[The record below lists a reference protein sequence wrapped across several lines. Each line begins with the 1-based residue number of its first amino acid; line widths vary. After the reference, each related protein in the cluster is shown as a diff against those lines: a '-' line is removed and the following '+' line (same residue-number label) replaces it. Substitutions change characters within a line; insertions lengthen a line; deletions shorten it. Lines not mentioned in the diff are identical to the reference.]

1 MQILVDIRLLGKGGV
16 SGIEEY
22 TRNLLQQILTIDRSN
37 DYILFYNGLRK
48 QLLDI
53 NVAPRLRSGIK
64 VIDWHLPNKVLDFST
79 RFFRFPAIDNFIKT
93 DLVFSPH
100 FNILSVRK
108 APRVI
113 TFHDLSFLH
122 HPSFFSWKQ
131 KFWHWLQNIKKQARE
146 AEKIIAV
153 SEFTKNDLVNLLGIS
168 PEKISV
174 VYSGISEEFGKIA
187 ASSTS
192 DLAYRQAGASEVG
205 ARNDHK
211 PYILYLGTL
220 EPRKNVPAII
230 RAFNI
235 LKNKAAFRDWQLV
248 IAGRPGWLFE
258 DILREISAS
267 PHKGDIVLKGAVS
280 PEERV
285 SLYNLA
291 KVFVYPSFFEGF
303 GFPPLEAQACGCPV
317 VVSDRTSLPE
327 IVGDSALLVNP
338 WKVEDLANAVEEAAL
353 NNQLRGKLIKAGQEN
368 VKRFTWKKTAEET
381 LEVFNNIK

>member
-1 MQILVDIRLLGKGGV
+1 MQILFDIRLLGRGGM

-22 TRNLLQQILTIDRSN
+22 TRNLLYALLETDKINNYS
-37 DYILFYNGLRK
+37 LFYNGLRK
-48 QLLDI
+48 QPLD
-53 NVAPRLRSGIK
+53 LRFQVPSSK
-64 VIDWHLPNKVLDFST
+64 FQVLDWKIPNKLFDFSS
-79 RFFRFPAIDNFIKT
+79 RFLNFPAIDRFIKT
-93 DLVFSPH
+93 DLIFSPH
-100 FNILSVRK
+100 FNILKSQK

-122 HPSFFSWKQ
+122 HPQFFSRKQ
-131 KFWHWLQNIKKQARE
+131 RFWHWLQDIKKQAQE

-153 SEFTKNDLVNLLGIS
+153 SEFTKSDLVNLLGIS

-187 ASSTS
+187 AP
-192 DLAYRQAGASEVG
+192 RQSG
-205 ARNDHK
+205 ARNDAK

-235 LKNKAAFRDWQLV
+235 LKNEPVFKDWQLI
-248 IAGRPGWLFE
+248 IAGRPGWLYKQILKE
-258 DILREISAS
+258 AQRSSYRDDIIFR
-267 PHKGDIVLKGAVS
+267 GAVRA
-280 PEERV
+280 EDRV

-291 KVFVYPSFFEGF
+291 RVFVYPSFLEGF

-327 IVGDSALLVNP
+327 VVGKSALLINP
-338 WKVEDLANAVEEAAL
+338 WKVEELESAIKELALKNS
-353 NNQLRGKLIKAGQEN
+353 LREKLINAGFKN
-368 VKRFTWKKTAEET
+368 VERFKWEKTAEQT
-381 LEVFNNIK
+381 IAVFNNGKEIF